1 MSKGTV
7 DPKVVKLFFDNL
19 PAEEIES
26 LVDRWIH
33 SERNRKIIKRRL
45 IDGIRYEP
53 LAEEFELSERHIKDI
68 VRKGKEKIF
77 LTKI

>member
-1 MSKGTV
+1 MSEGADSKSI
-7 DPKVVKLFFDNL
+7 KELFDNL

-53 LAEEFELSERHIKDI
+53 LAEEFELSARQIKDI